1 MNITKETIS
10 TNSQKIRNKAVSL
23 VTNLHQKSRPEQGY
37 LDTPEAHLYYEVTG
51 CGTPILMLH
60 GNSQSHHVFHS
71 YKRNLQKNY
80 QVILMDSRGH
90 GRSRAISRMH
100 RHFSAPASG
109 SAATASAAS
118 GPAPDEQPYFT
129 IHDMACDAAALLDHL
144 GIEKAILFGFSD
156 GANIALEFACCFPER
171 TLAVISASGNALPH
185 GLRLPVRLGT
195 QMTGWALALFKD
207 FLPDGTLRQH
217 LTNRLQLNTLLTDSP
232 NLSAGR
238 LQQIQAPV
246 LILAGTRDLIKTS
259 HTRWMAEQIPDSQLR
274 LIEGGTHKVLFLQE
288 QQCMKYILEFL
299 LNSQQIPLESQK
311 TK

>member
-10 TNSQKIRNKAVSL
+10 TNSQKIRNKAIGL
-23 VTNLHQKSRPEQGY
+23 VTNRSQKTKPERGY
-37 LDTPEAHLYYEVTG
+37 LDTPEAHLYYEVSG
-51 CGTPILMLH
+51 CGTPVLMLH

-71 YKRNLQKNY
+71 YAQKLQQTY

-90 GRSRAISRMH
+90 GHSRAARK
-100 RHFSAPASG
+100 
-109 SAATASAAS
+109 
-118 GPAPDEQPYFT
+118 YFT

-144 GIEKAILFGFSD
+144 GIAKAILFGFSD

-195 QMTGWALALFKD
+195 QLTSSVLGMLKD
-207 FLPDGTLRQH
+207 CLPDCAFQKQLE
-217 LTNRLQLNTLLTDSP
+217 NRLQLNALLTDSP
-232 NLSAGR
+232 NLPADR
-238 LQQIQAPV
+238 LHKIQAPV

-274 LIEGGTHKVLFLQE
+274 LIEGGTHNVLFSRE
-288 QQCMKYILEFL
+288 QQCMNYILQFF
-299 LNSQQIPLESQK
+299 QK
-311 TK
+311 NQLAP

>member
-1 MNITKETIS
+1 M
-10 TNSQKIRNKAVSL
+10 
-23 VTNLHQKSRPEQGY
+23 
-37 LDTPEAHLYYEVTG
+37 TG
-51 CGTPILMLH
+51 C
-60 GNSQSHHVFHS
+60 
-71 YKRNLQKNY
+71 
-80 QVILMDSRGH
+80 
-90 GRSRAISRMH
+90 
-100 RHFSAPASG
+100 
-109 SAATASAAS
+109 
-118 GPAPDEQPYFT
+118 
-129 IHDMACDAAALLDHL
+129 
-144 GIEKAILFGFSD
+144 
-156 GANIALEFACCFPER
+156 
-171 TLAVISASGNALPH
+171 
-185 GLRLPVRLGT
+185 
-195 QMTGWALALFKD
+195 ALALFKD